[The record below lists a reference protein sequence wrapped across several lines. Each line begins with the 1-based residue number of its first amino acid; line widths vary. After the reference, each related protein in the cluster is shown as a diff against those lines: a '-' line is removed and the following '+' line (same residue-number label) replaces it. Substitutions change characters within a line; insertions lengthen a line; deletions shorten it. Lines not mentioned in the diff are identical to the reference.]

1 MQKRSALVLPA
12 TVVVLASL
20 LILNTAVPSKAASMN
35 TILSPNANEAVVK
48 YESLQV
54 LNIKYPSG
62 SNIGSKLIGQNV
74 VIEFTVDSSDPG
86 IQMLMKDMN
95 AYLLRERGSTVTV
108 SDLVIHYK
116 GVLAGLKDS
125 AALTHKVGVEMTI
138 AGYVIGPVKEGEDG
152 KLVDLNWR
160 TFIMDQR
167 VEVQTEK
174 WGMIEINRPSGFILA
189 TIPSL
194 MESLSYDRTLELLNK
209 PALDFSQFAIP
220 VDEWKWQVDSNE
232 QITVVTTQGGLG
244 VDPKP
249 ARYNV
254 SFNDDQGKPH
264 ELSLTIP
271 PPSGTIQILGFA
283 KAYAIGPNEGG
294 AIVYEYPIPPPT
306 NPFALQLLLVMG
318 GLMGAI
324 AIVVLL
330 KARK

>member
-1 MQKRSALVLPA
+1 MQKRSAALPVLA
-12 TVVVLASL
+12 IALASL
-20 LILNTAVPSKAASMN
+20 LILTIVPSNATSLD
-35 TILSPNANEAVVK
+35 TILSPELNEADVR
-48 YESLQV
+48 YESLQI

-62 SNIGSKLIGQNV
+62 SNIGSQLEGQNL

-116 GVLAGLKDS
+116 GVLVGLKDS

-138 AGYVIGPVKEGEDG
+138 AGYVIGDMSNGELG

-167 VEVQTEK
+167 VEVQTEN
-174 WGMIEINRPSGFILA
+174 WGPIDINRPSGFIYA
-189 TIPSL
+189 TIPLL
-194 MESLSYDRTLELLNK
+194 MEALSYDGTLSLLNK

-220 VDEWKWQVDSNE
+220 VEEWKWQVDSNE

-249 ARYNV
+249 TRYNV
-254 SFNDDQGKPH
+254 PFNDEQGKPH

-283 KAYAIGPNEGG
+283 EAFADGPSEG
-294 AIVYEYPIPPPT
+294 AIVYEYPTNPPT
-306 NPFALQLLLVMG
+306 NPFALQLLVVMG

-330 KARK
+330 KARR

>member
-1 MQKRSALVLPA
+1 MQKRSAATLP
-12 TVVVLASL
+12 TVVTVLASL
-20 LILNTAVPSKAASMN
+20 LVVSAVPSNATSLD
-35 TILSPNANEAVVK
+35 TVLSPELNEADVR

-62 SNIGSKLIGQNV
+62 SNIGSKLVGQNL

-116 GVLAGLKDS
+116 GALAGLKDL

-138 AGYVIGPVKEGEDG
+138 TGYVIGDVGNSELG

-167 VEVQTEK
+167 VEVQTEN
-174 WGMIEINRPSGFILA
+174 WGPIDINRPSGFIYA

-194 MESLSYDRTLELLNK
+194 MEALSYEGTLSLLNK

-220 VDEWKWQVDSNE
+220 VEEWKWQVDSNE

-249 ARYNV
+249 TRYNV
-254 SFNDDQGKPH
+254 PFNDEQGNPI

-271 PPSGTIQILGFA
+271 PPSGTIQILGLA
-283 KAYAIGPNEGG
+283 EAYADGPDEG
-294 AIVYEYPIPPPT
+294 AVVYEYYTPPPT
-306 NPFALQLLLVMG
+306 NPFAFQLLLVIG
-318 GLMGAI
+318 GLMAVI

-330 KARK
+330 KARR

>member
-1 MQKRSALVLPA
+1 MQKKSAVRLPIIV
-12 TVVVLASL
+12 TVLASL
-20 LILNTAVPSKAASMN
+20 LVITTAVPSSATSLD
-35 TILSPNANEAVVK
+35 TVLSPILNEADVR

-62 SNIGSKLIGQNV
+62 SNIGSKLEGQNL

-116 GVLAGLKDS
+116 SVLAGLKDS

-138 AGYVIGPVKEGEDG
+138 SGYVIGDVSNGELG

-167 VEVQTEK
+167 VEVQTEN
-174 WGMIEINRPSGFILA
+174 WGPIDINRPSGFIYA

-194 MESLSYDRTLELLNK
+194 MEALSNEGTLSLLNK
-209 PALDFSQFAIP
+209 PALDFSQFAMP

-249 ARYNV
+249 TRYNV
-254 SFNDDQGKPH
+254 PFNHEGRPH

-283 KAYAIGPNEGG
+283 EAHAVGPNEG
-294 AIVYEYPIPPPT
+294 AIVYEYPTSPPA
-306 NPFALQLLLVMG
+306 NPLALHLLLIMG

-330 KARK
+330 KARR

>member
-1 MQKRSALVLPA
+1 MQKRSAVVLPA

-20 LILNTAVPSKAASMN
+20 LILNTAVPSKATSMD
-35 TILSPNANEAVVK
+35 TVLSPNANEAVVK

-62 SNIGSKLIGQNV
+62 SNIGSKLAGQNV

-138 AGYVIGPVKEGEDG
+138 TGYVIGPVKDGEDG

-167 VEVQTEK
+167 VVVQTEK
-174 WGMIEINRPSGFILA
+174 WVMIEINRPSGFILA
-189 TIPSL
+189 AIPSL
-194 MESLSYDRTLELLNK
+194 MESLSHDRTLELLNK

-249 ARYNV
+249 TRYDV
-254 SFNDDQGKPH
+254 PFDDDRGRPH

-283 KAYAIGPNEGG
+283 EAYADAPNEG
-294 AIVYEYPIPPPT
+294 AIVYEYPTSPPK

-324 AIVVLL
+324 AIIVLL
-330 KARK
+330 KARR